1 MSGNLFLANTPLIAL
16 ESAGLARHVRSAQLV
31 LSADFDL
38 APRLAALLERW
49 PDNPFA
55 AIHLLPGR
63 QTEHERGATH
73 GRRGLAGLLHR
84 VRVKRELRTQTLA
97 TLARIDADFQPGAV
111 WIGNDRKVE
120 TQYAL
125 HLASERVGR
134 RVGQYIDDG
143 LHTYLGRARV
153 RPWAR
158 RKDLVVKR
166 LTYGGWWHNTS
177 QSGTTPW
184 IATQWLAFP
193 DEGVDQA
200 PGRGR
205 ESLQRAWFSG
215 RPFLRLAVLAAREFG
230 VDRTALR
237 GCAAVLVL
245 PHSNVLRANPG
256 IGAALRAFV
265 DDAAARGQSIA
276 VKYHPREREPDPA
289 GLLEGAGTLA
299 LPGALPMEL
308 LLPLLPPGALLAGEA
323 STALLA
329 ARWLRPDLRVLDL
342 GLGRGDYLER
352 SRAFLGRHGI
362 ASLGGDLAALGYHAG
377 HGAGRSDLPGDHG

>member
-1 MSGNLFLANTPLIAL
+1 MSRQLFLANTPLIVL
-16 ESAGLARHVRSAQLV
+16 EAAGLAHHAGGDAQLV

-38 APRLAALLERW
+38 APRLAALIGRW

-73 GRRGLAGLLHR
+73 ARRGLGGLLHR
-84 VRVKRELRTQTLA
+84 VRVKRELRRQTLA
-97 TLARIDADFQPGAV
+97 TLERIDAAFRPVAV

-125 HLASERVGR
+125 HLASGR
-134 RVGQYIDDG
+134 AGRGVGQYVDDG

-158 RKDLVVKR
+158 RKDWLAKR
-166 LTYGGWWHNTS
+166 LAYGAWWHNTS

-193 DEGVDQA
+193 AEAVDQA
-200 PGRGR
+200 PGRAR
-205 ESLQRAWFSG
+205 VALQRSWFAG
-215 RPFLRLAVLAAREFG
+215 RPFLRLAALAAREFG
-230 VDRTALR
+230 VDRAALR
-237 GCAAVLVL
+237 RCGIVLVL
-245 PHSNVLRANPG
+245 PHSNLLRANPALG
-256 IGAALRAFV
+256 EALRAFV
-265 DDAAARGQSIA
+265 AAAPRPVA

-289 GLLEGAGTLA
+289 GLLVGGRALA
-299 LPGALPMEL
+299 LPAALPMEL
-308 LLPLLPPGALLAGEA
+308 LLPLLPPGAALAGEA

-329 ARWLRPDLRVLDL
+329 AAWLRPDLRVADL
-342 GLGRGDYLER
+342 GLGRGEFLER
-352 SRAFLGRHGI
+352 SRALLAAHGV
-362 ASLGGDLAALGYHAG
+362 ARLDGDLAALAALAELAG
-377 HGAGRSDLPGDHG
+377 